1 VIPGEWTLDMVAY
14 EIYWRDEEGKEH
26 FIGIPPERRKSPER
40 ITKRSVINWGWKV
53 IADSSDIKKIY
64 FVKVEVSS
72 SNLIY
77 VLI

>member
-1 VIPGEWTLDMVAY
+1 MVAY
-14 EIYWRDEEGKEH
+14 EIYWRDEG
-26 FIGIPPERRKSPER
+26 RRKSPER

-53 IADSSDIKKIY
+53 IADSSDIKEIY